1 MGALTIAYQG
11 TLFFFFLPAIL
22 NVWSQFFFAFRLVS
36 VVSIA
41 SCYLRLI

>member
-11 TLFFFFLPAIL
+11 TLFFFLPAIL